1 MDRILKLI
9 IRGYRGLNWATKNVC
24 PHSNYRVP
32 VKVNLFWKICLCN
45 IKWRI
50 SRWDPPGLIKWILD
64 PWANVSTGRE
74 EETDRREDHVKLGA
88 EAGVMEPQSNR
99 EARKGFLS
107 GFTGTRKLFF
117 FFLYSRSLLVIY
129 FIIIF
134 SFIFISWGLIT
145 LQYCSGFCHT
155 LTWISHG
162 FTCVPHPNSPSHLPP
177 HPILLGLPSVPVLS
191 TCLMHPTWA
200 GDLFHPW

>member
-24 PHSNYRVP
+24 PHSNPRVP
-32 VKVNLFWKICLCN
+32 VNVNLFWKICLCN

-64 PWANVSTGRE
+64 PWANVSTGSE

-107 GFTGTRKLFF
+107 GFTGTRNLFF
-117 FFLYSRSLLVIY
+117 FFFTVGPCWLSILLLFFHLFLLV
-129 FIIIF
+129 
-134 SFIFISWGLIT
+134 G
-145 LQYCSGFCHT
+145 G
-155 LTWISHG
+155 
-162 FTCVPHPNSPSHLPP
+162 
-177 HPILLGLPSVPVLS
+177 
-191 TCLMHPTWA
+191 
-200 GDLFHPW
+200 